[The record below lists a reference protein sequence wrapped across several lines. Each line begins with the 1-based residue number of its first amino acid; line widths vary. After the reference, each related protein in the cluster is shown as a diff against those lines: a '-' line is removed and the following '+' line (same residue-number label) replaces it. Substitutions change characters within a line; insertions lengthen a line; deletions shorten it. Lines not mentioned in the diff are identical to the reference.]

1 MSKYILSFN
10 IEDWCKH
17 LEIEADSPEE
27 AENKLYA
34 MTTEE
39 IVNQGCM
46 YGVFR
51 ITDLDIKEKK
61 E

>member
-1 MSKYILSFN
+1 MSKYVLSFN

-39 IVNQGCM
+39 IVTKGCM
-46 YGVFR
+46 YGVYA
-51 ITDLDIKEKK
+51 IKDLEVRRR
-61 E
+61 EE